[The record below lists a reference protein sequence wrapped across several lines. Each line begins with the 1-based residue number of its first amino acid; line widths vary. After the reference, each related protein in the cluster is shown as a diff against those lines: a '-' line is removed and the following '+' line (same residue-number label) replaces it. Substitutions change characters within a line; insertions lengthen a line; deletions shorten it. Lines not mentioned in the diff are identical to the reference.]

1 MTNRS
6 FIAASAG
13 AFVLSAMAGWW
24 ITTWATPRVIQTA
37 TMERIAA
44 LAGGANK
51 MLHAPPPG
59 PQSREV
65 VRPSPDLL
73 YSLCAYDVSSGDV
86 FVRLGATDGYWSVS
100 AYDVATNN
108 FHIASH
114 RDHRADGYAFRLTR
128 ASASNNGQTV
138 VRSPTDRGVLLIRR
152 RIADEAS
159 LSSKQQAQ
167 KQDACGVVEG
177 S

>member
-1 MTNRS
+1 MKNRS
-6 FIAASAG
+6 FIAAIAG
-13 AFVLSAMAGWW
+13 AFVLSAMVGWW
-24 ITTWATPRVIQTA
+24 ITTWATPRFIQTA
-37 TMERIAA
+37 TMKRLAA
-44 LAGGANK
+44 LAGGTNK

-86 FVRLGATDGYWSVS
+86 LVHLGATDGYWSVS
-100 AYDVATNN
+100 AYDDATNN
-108 FHIASH
+108 FHVASY
-114 RDHRADGYAFRLTR
+114 RDRGADGYAFRLTR
-128 ASASNNGQTV
+128 ASPSSNGQTA
-138 VRSPTDRGVLLIRR
+138 VRSPSDRGVLLIRR
-152 RIADEAS
+152 RIADEVS

-167 KQDACGVVEG
+167 KRDECGVEG